1 VIISKSVFSVP
12 SKQCAILKNIPMALL
27 DKTKEKLKKDNIK
40 FRVRYRG
47 PRNTCKQDHR
57 DSFAKQHECLKE
69 FANRFSVYRVF

>member
-12 SKQCAILKNIPMALL
+12 NKQCAILKNIPMALL

-47 PRNTCKQDHR
+47 PRNTCKQDRR
-57 DSFAKQHECLKE
+57 DSYAKKNDCLKE
-69 FANRFSVYRVF
+69 FANRFSVYMVF